1 MTKAKW
7 DDYKQTI
14 TVLTEDQIKELEEEA
29 KRVAAKLNDENENPE
44 NK

>member
-7 DDYKQTI
+7 DDYKKTI
-14 TVLTEDQIKELEEEA
+14 TVLTDEQIKELEIEA
-29 KRVAAKLNDENENPE
+29 ERVAVKLNDENENLE